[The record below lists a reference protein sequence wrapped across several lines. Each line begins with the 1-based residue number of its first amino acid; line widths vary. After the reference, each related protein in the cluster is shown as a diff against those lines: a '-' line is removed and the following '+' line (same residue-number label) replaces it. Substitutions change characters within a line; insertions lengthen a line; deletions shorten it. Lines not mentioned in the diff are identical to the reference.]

1 MQDRLGELLSEN
13 DVLYGLTCR
22 DATVTD
28 IELMAQV
35 GYHIVWIDLEHGPQ
49 STSDAIALARTAAHL
64 GMVPLVR
71 MLELSRTHVQRL
83 LDGGIQVLNL
93 PDVSDAEEAAEFVR
107 LGKYPPMGDR
117 GVSSTSA
124 GTGFSLGTDTRATL
138 QRANEATHLMVMFE
152 GDHAY
157 ENRKSILAV
166 DGIDMATVGPM
177 DWGTGL
183 GLFGREAESYLA
195 PKIDNLLADIRDA
208 GKIATMSV
216 TTPGAA
222 LRYREMGVRIFFL
235 GVDVSMKRTMLA
247 ETLLPIST
255 CLTTSR

>member
-1 MQDRLGELLSEN
+1 MQDRLGELLREN

-49 STSDAIALARTAAHL
+49 SAADAIALARTAAHL

-183 GLFGREAESYLA
+183 GLFGRK
-195 PKIDNLLADIRDA
+195 PN
-208 GKIATMSV
+208 
-216 TTPGAA
+216 
-222 LRYREMGVRIFFL
+222 
-235 GVDVSMKRTMLA
+235 RTSR
-247 ETLLPIST
+247 PRSIT
-255 CLTTSR
+255 CLPTSATPARSPP

>member
-1 MQDRLGELLSEN
+1 MEDRLGDLLREN

-183 GLFGREAESYLA
+183 GLFGKEAESYLA

-235 GVDVSMKRTMLA
+235 GVDVSMKRTMLT
-247 ETLLPIST
+247 ETLRPFEPS
-255 CLTTSR
+255 